1 MNHDPQTLSYQ
12 DVLCYH
18 WAVHGGSPQ
27 AKQGAGKVRRCPHCR
42 AQFDYDSK
50 VQPQLLAQEG
60 LSSRTFPSS
69 PARTLWL
76 SFPDPAPAQTWI
88 CTNAG
93 PWSFCFFICLRGSKK
108 IFISFSKQQSSC
120 VSLKFPTWQ
129 CAGSW
134 WRLQTKPKLWEL
146 VWSLHLC

>member
-42 AQFDYDSK
+42 AQFGYDSK

-69 PARTLWL
+69 LQEHSGFPSQTQLLLRLESAQMQDLGPSAFL
-76 SFPDPAPAQTWI
+76 SVYKAVKRYLSPF
-88 CTNAG
+88 
-93 PWSFCFFICLRGSKK
+93 
-108 IFISFSKQQSSC
+108 QSS
-120 VSLKFPTWQ
+120 SHP
-129 CAGSW
+129 
-134 WRLQTKPKLWEL
+134 
-146 VWSLHLC
+146 VWA